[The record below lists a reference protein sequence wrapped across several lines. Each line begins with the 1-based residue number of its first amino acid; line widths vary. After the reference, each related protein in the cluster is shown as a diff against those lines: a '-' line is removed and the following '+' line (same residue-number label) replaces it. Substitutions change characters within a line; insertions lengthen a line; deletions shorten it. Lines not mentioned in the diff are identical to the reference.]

1 MSKNAFGEP
10 LELPWW
16 VIALCAPP
24 LLLCLVSLFIPT
36 PLVIHLVAVIP
47 SLALAWLIVRVAVG
61 AASANMQSVWIS
73 LAFGVWAIFPV
84 IYFVALASK

>member
-1 MSKNAFGEP
+1 MSTRFGEP

-16 VIALCAPP
+16 VLALCTP
-24 LLLCLVSLFIPT
+24 LLLLCVVSLFIPT
-36 PLVIHLVAVIP
+36 SLGIHLVAVIP
-47 SLALAWLIVRVAVG
+47 SLALGWVIVRVALG

-84 IYFVALASK
+84 IYFVALASR